1 MRGECV
7 RAGGR
12 IARGSS
18 MCSNMVNIR
27 NVVLYVGRNKGNC
40 VKTKAVMKL
49 QILTD
54 KGFK

>member
-1 MRGECV
+1 
-7 RAGGR
+7 
-12 IARGSS
+12 
-18 MCSNMVNIR
+18 MCSNMVTIR

-40 VKTKAVMKL
+40 LKTKAVIKL